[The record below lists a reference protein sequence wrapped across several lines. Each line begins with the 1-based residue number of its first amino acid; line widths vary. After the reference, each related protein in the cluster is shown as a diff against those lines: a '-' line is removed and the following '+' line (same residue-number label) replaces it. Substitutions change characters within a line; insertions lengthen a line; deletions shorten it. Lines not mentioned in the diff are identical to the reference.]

1 MKGVERSWLG
11 GSPDAW
17 CVLRGGSRAPSAVQA
32 GRRAGEHSSHGVEQ
46 SRSDRRHGDSRG
58 VTALGAVRCCDGAMR
73 PRARAALYVTVLV
86 LMCARLTASRRLF
99 CERADVAWRAYRA
112 PAAFEARVQSLA
124 KDAATVQVKRVLR
137 RQDNWPRE
145 EAVLRLRL
153 PVDDLECSG
162 RFEVP
167 LKNRRNYIVF
177 AERRGH
183 SAVALGP
190 PLKRTPKLIKR
201 IRAVYKPGYSS
212 PARVEPMQSVQA
224 TRGGRVRLECKASAR
239 PPPRI
244 TWYKDG
250 RPVADIALRR
260 FRVQSYRRR
269 SVLVIRHARNEDS
282 ATYECRAQGAIGPA
296 AVAKTNVTVLPP
308 HTTTPDTSTMGSPC
322 PMPDPSSYCLNGGTC
337 LFFELVQEQA
347 CKCPEGFNGQRCE
360 NKDVSNR
367 SSKGEPL
374 W

>member
-1 MKGVERSWLG
+1 MKTCG
-11 GSPDAW
+11 
-17 CVLRGGSRAPSAVQA
+17 
-32 GRRAGEHSSHGVEQ
+32 
-46 SRSDRRHGDSRG
+46 
-58 VTALGAVRCCDGAMR
+58 
-73 PRARAALYVTVLV
+73 RAAFCWALLC
-86 LMCARLTASRRLF
+86 LAGSLAAPRRPY

-124 KDAATVQVKRVLR
+124 RDAATLQVRRVLR
-137 RQDNWPRE
+137 RQGRWPHE
-145 EAVLRLRL
+145 DAIIRLKL
-153 PVDDLECSG
+153 PQDPLECSG

-167 LKNRRNYIVF
+167 LQNRKNYIVF

-183 SAVALGP
+183 AAVALGP
-190 PLKRTPKLIKR
+190 PLRRTSKLIKR

-212 PARVEPMQSVQA
+212 PARVEKMQSVRA
-224 TRGGRVRLECKASAR
+224 TRGGRVKLECRASAR

-244 TWYKDG
+244 SWYKDG

-260 FRVQSYRRR
+260 FRVQSFRRR
-269 SVLVIRHARNEDS
+269 SVLVIRHARREDS
-282 ATYECRAQGAIGPA
+282 ARYECRAQGAVGPPA
-296 AVAKTNVTVLPP
+296 IATANVSVLPP
-308 HTTTPDTSTMGSPC
+308 ESNSPDTSMLGAPC

-367 SSKGEPL
+367 SSMYHSYTCKLGL
-374 W
+374 STSYYC

>member
-1 MKGVERSWLG
+1 MKAS
-11 GSPDAW
+11 
-17 CVLRGGSRAPSAVQA
+17 
-32 GRRAGEHSSHGVEQ
+32 
-46 SRSDRRHGDSRG
+46 
-58 VTALGAVRCCDGAMR
+58 
-73 PRARAALYVTVLV
+73 ARAAVCWALLCCVGALAAPRHEGG
-86 LMCARLTASRRLF
+86 LAAPRRRY

-124 KDAATVQVKRVLR
+124 RDAATVQVHRVLR
-137 RQDNWPRE
+137 RQGHWPRDNSII
-145 EAVLRLRL
+145 RLKL
-153 PVDDLECSG
+153 PKDSLECTG

-183 SAVALGP
+183 TAVALGP
-190 PLKRTPKLIKR
+190 PLKRTGKLMRR
-201 IRAVYKPGYSS
+201 IRAVYQPGYSS
-212 PARVEPMQSVQA
+212 PARVEPMQSVRV
-224 TRGGRVRLECKASAR
+224 TRGNRVRLECNASAR

-244 TWYKDG
+244 SWYKDG
-250 RPVADIALRR
+250 NPVADIALRR
-260 FRVQSYRRR
+260 FRVQNFRRR
-269 SVLVIRHARNEDS
+269 SVLVIRHARREDT
-282 ATYECRAQGAIGPA
+282 ARYECRAQGAVGPP
-296 AVAKTNVTVLPP
+296 AVATANVSVLPP
-308 HTTTPDTSTMGSPC
+308 VTAAPDTTTLGAPC

-367 SSKGEPL
+367 SSKGERL